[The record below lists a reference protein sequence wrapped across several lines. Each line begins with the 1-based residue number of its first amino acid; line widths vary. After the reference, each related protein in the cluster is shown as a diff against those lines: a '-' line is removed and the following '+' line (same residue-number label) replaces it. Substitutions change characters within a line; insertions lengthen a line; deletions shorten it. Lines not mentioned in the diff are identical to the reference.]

1 MERLG
6 QSGNLRDTFAKAK
19 VEYTTDGKIWQDV
32 NGEEYELPQE
42 VTISDLDL
50 KDVKVISIS
59 LVCQKE
65 ALEKRIQKDI
75 DQGIRKPDVLARSV
89 ERLEMYQKLNTYK
102 IDVSNKTIEE
112 VVKEIIKV
120 GDEND

>member
-1 MERLG
+1 MKTEHIEVVDYD
-6 QSGNLRDTFAKAK
+6 SK
-19 VEYTTDGKIWQDV
+19 WV
-32 NGEEYELPQE
+32 NDFNQIKGEIE
-42 VTISDLDL
+42 
-50 KDVKVISIS
+50 
-59 LVCQKE
+59 E

-75 DQGIRKPDVLARSV
+75 DQGTRKPDVLARSV

-112 VVKEIIKV
+112 IVKEIIKV